1 MRIRLIWAI
10 ISIILEEIAIAV
22 VVLMVLPDYDI
33 NIPVI
38 VLVLI
43 MVGWL
48 VLSVLLFIVG
58 NRALLRAPVNDPEAI
73 IGKRGVA
80 VEEINPQG
88 LVKIQGELW
97 GAQSAEKIAIGEE
110 AIVTGYSGI
119 KLTVTRL
126 DTSADKD
133 E

>member
-22 VVLMVLPDYDI
+22 VALMVLPNYDI

-58 NRALLRAPVNDPEAI
+58 NRALLSAPVNDPEAI

-97 GAQSAEKIAIGEE
+97 GAQSAE
-110 AIVTGYSGI
+110 
-119 KLTVTRL
+119 
-126 DTSADKD
+126 
-133 E
+133 